1 MKALLAI
8 VKNPLVI
15 GIIGLLALSV
25 VVWFGLDH
33 IKFGAD
39 NTTLSYP
46 ARMLVIALAIMA
58 WLLNLIRKLWQ
69 DKRNNNSMLDAI
81 ADAKDTSPAP
91 TVEDSGRS
99 AEELAQLNQRFSDAV
114 RTLRNTRFTSAGK
127 PGKNLYQLPWYI
139 IIGPPGAGKTTA
151 LVNSGLSFPLA
162 DAQGEGAL
170 GGIGGTRNCDWWFT
184 NDAVLIDTAGRYTT
198 QDSHR
203 SEDNNAWQGFLKLLK
218 KHRRRQPINGA
229 IVAASIQ
236 DLLLQTPQQRSQH
249 AKAIRK
255 RIEELHQQLGID
267 FPVYVLF
274 TKGDLV
280 AGFSQY
286 FAPMSQA
293 EREQVWGMTFSEA
306 QGANPAAAF
315 EQEFDLLVQRLDQGM
330 LARIHQER
338 DPEKR
343 ALIQNFPIQ
352 VGNLKSNISAF
363 INEVFSANNFQD
375 QARLRG
381 IYLSSAT
388 QQGTPIDRMMAA
400 VSNSFGFGRQATLQ
414 QSSSGKSFF
423 IRRLFT
429 DVIFPEANLV
439 GANTRFESSLRWARR
454 ACFALLAVGT
464 AGTLV
469 AWAASITRNNQYMG
483 EVKNLAAQYDATASQ
498 LAADSPDE
506 KQVTELLEPLRAAS
520 AVYDRDAH
528 PWLSG
533 FGLYDAAVDD
543 AADDLYDSA
552 LQNHFLPK
560 LQLSLEGELRAQQ
573 DSDDG
578 SLFDTLRVYL
588 MLADSEHRDAATIRE
603 WATDHWQENLSADP
617 QTRELMGQYL
627 AQLLA
632 LDFTAPRLDGGLVKR
647 SRETIMRRPVP
658 QRLYSQLK
666 SSVSNQP
673 PLSLE
678 GAVGTDTM
686 SVFGVGEDDPR
697 AQIPYLYTKAAYDGL
712 DFGGQSQV
720 IRWYDESRW
729 VMGEQ
734 AGENIAAADL
744 DSIGREVKQL
754 YLDDY
759 NNYWKRTLDS
769 FHLARFGNLASASK
783 TLLLLGDPASSPIL
797 AMLNLTSQNTQLV
810 VQPELLD
817 KLPGDAAEKI
827 AALAPEK
834 LQPTVVDRDF
844 RVLNELSQSIKGQ
857 PPKVNAITAS
867 LAQFGTEIGAIA
879 MAPDSKQAALAKS
892 QASFSGSGGSLGQLK
907 LLAASSPAPVST
919 WIKEATQYSWSAT
932 LQGAR
937 GELARLWQVE
947 VCDVFKQTLAGRFPF
962 APAGSEDASIEE
974 FNRFFG
980 HNGVE
985 ATFFNTHL
993 ASFVDQRSWKL
1004 KAANGRT
1011 LSIKPETLQQ
1021 MQRASQIRAAFFPR
1035 GSDVAKVEFQLK
1047 PVKLDATVRIFELDP
1062 GSGQPAFSYS
1072 HGPKLS
1078 KTLIWNGDRD
1088 NRVRIVFEDLN
1099 GTRNQQNYEGEW
1111 GFFHLL
1117 ADSNIAQTSRSSTYQ
1132 LTMQAS
1138 GRKAI
1143 YDLRPAGSNNPF
1155 QRGLLSGY
1163 QCTGSL

>member
-1 MKALLAI
+1 MKALLTI

-15 GIIGLLALSV
+15 GIVGLLALSV
-25 VVWFGLDH
+25 VIWFGLDH

-46 ARMLVIALAIMA
+46 ARLLIIALAVMA

-69 DKRNNNSMLDAI
+69 DKRSNNTMLDAI
-81 ADAKDTSPAP
+81 ADDKDTSPP
-91 TVEDSGRS
+91 PPEKDSGRS
-99 AEELAQLNQRFSDAV
+99 AEEVAQLNLRFHDAV
-114 RTLRNTRFTSAGK
+114 QTLRKTRFNSDGK

-162 DAQGEGAL
+162 DGQGEGAL
-170 GGIGGTRNCDWWFT
+170 GGVGGTRNCDWWFT

-229 IVAASIQ
+229 IIAVSIQ

-249 AKAIRK
+249 AKAIRS
-255 RIEELHQQLGID
+255 RIEELHQQLGIE

-280 AGFSQY
+280 AGFAEY
-286 FAPMSQA
+286 FATMSQA
-293 EREQVWGMTFSEA
+293 EREQVWGMTFSDA
-306 QGANPAAAF
+306 VGANPAAEF

-330 LARIHQER
+330 LSRIHQER
-338 DPEKR
+338 DPQKR

-363 INEVFSANNFQD
+363 INEVFSANKFQD
-375 QARLRG
+375 QATLRG
-381 IYLSSAT
+381 VYLSSAT

-400 VSNSFGFGRQATLQ
+400 VSSSFGFGRQAALQ
-414 QSSSGKSFF
+414 QSNSGKSFF
-423 IRRLFT
+423 IRQLFMG
-429 DVIFPEANLV
+429 VIFPEANMV
-439 GANTRFESSLRWARR
+439 GANTRFESTLRWARR
-454 ACFALLAVGT
+454 ICFALLALGT
-464 AGTLV
+464 IGTLL
-469 AWAASITRNNQYMG
+469 AWAASITRNHQYMSD
-483 EVKNLAAQYDATASQ
+483 VKSLAGTYETNASQ
-498 LAADSPDE
+498 LATTRPDE
-506 KQVTELLEPLRAAS
+506 KQLTELLEPLRQS
-520 AVYDRDAH
+520 SEVYNQEAH

-533 FGLYDAAVDD
+533 FGLYDPAVDN

-552 LQNHFLPK
+552 LQYHFLPN
-560 LQLSLEGELRAQQ
+560 LQQSLEGELRARQ
-573 DSDDG
+573 DNSDG

-588 MLADSEHRDAATIRE
+588 MLADTEHRDTDTISA
-603 WATDHWQENLSADP
+603 WANGYWQQNLAADP
-617 QTRELMGQYL
+617 QTRELMEQYL

-632 LDFTAPRLDGGLVKR
+632 LDFAAPTLDTTLVKR
-647 SRETIMRRPVP
+647 SRESIMRKPVP

-666 SSVSNQP
+666 SSLGNQP
-673 PLSLE
+673 PLSLQ

-686 SVFGVGEDDPR
+686 IVFGVSDDDPR
-697 AQIPYLYTKAAYDGL
+697 AQIPYIYTKAAFDEL
-712 DFGGQSQV
+712 DFTGQSQV
-720 IRWYDESRW
+720 VRWYDESRW
-729 VMGEQ
+729 VLGEQ

-754 YLDDY
+754 YLNDY
-759 NNYWKRTLDS
+759 NDYWKRTLNS
-769 FHLARFGNLASASK
+769 FHLAPFGNLANASK
-783 TLLLLGDPASSPIL
+783 TLTLLGDPASSPIL

-810 VQPELLD
+810 ETPELLD
-817 KLPGDAAEKI
+817 KLPGDAADKI
-827 AALAPEK
+827 AALAPGK
-834 LQPTVVDRDF
+834 LQPTPVDNNF

-857 PPKVNAITAS
+857 PPKVEAITS
-867 LAQFGTEIGAIA
+867 GLAQFGAEIGAIA
-879 MAPDSKQAALAKS
+879 MAPDSKEAALAKS
-892 QASFSGSGGSLGQLK
+892 QASFSGRGGSLGQLK

-919 WIKEATQYSWSAT
+919 WINEATQYSWSAT
-932 LQGAR
+932 LRGAQGH
-937 GELARLWQVE
+937 LAQLWQAE

-962 APAGSEDASIEE
+962 DPNSREDASIEE

-980 HNGVE
+980 NNGVE
-985 ATFFNTHL
+985 ASFFNTHL
-993 ASFVDQRSWKL
+993 AGFVDQRSWKA
-1004 KAANGRT
+1004 KAANGRA
-1011 LSIKPETLQQ
+1011 LAIKPETLKQL
-1021 MQRASQIRAAFFPR
+1021 QRASQIRAAFFPR
-1035 GSDVAKVEFQLK
+1035 GSDVARVEFQLK

-1062 GSGQPAFSYS
+1062 GSGQRAFSYS

-1078 KTLIWNGDRD
+1078 KTLVWDGDRD

-1099 GTRNQQNYEGEW
+1099 GARNQQNYEGEW
-1111 GFFHLL
+1111 AFFHLL

-1132 LTMQAS
+1132 LTMQAN

-1143 YDLRPAGSNNPF
+1143 YDLRTAGTSNPF
-1155 QRGLLSGY
+1155 QRDLLSGY
-1163 QCTGSL
+1163 QCAGGL